1 MRRAVALAAIAVLG
15 VLVGAGVT
23 LAAQAR
29 EGGAAGDDATAAGSG
44 PAEVSD
50 PAPSPT
56 STASADDPTSARAE
70 PIGAHPPTVLAWT
83 ANGLD
88 PALATRV
95 TTLAEVGRSTVVAG
109 DLVTTPAPD
118 APGGMVL
125 GLDAI
130 AIDPATYPPFAERP
144 DRGALRRLE
153 PGDAVVGATSADV
166 HSWSPGDNVALTN
179 GATLRIAAVVADASV
194 GAAELVVPTTGAAA
208 AGIDTGR
215 YVLVRPRGTADA
227 TAAAIRSVADP
238 ARPPR
243 LRIEGETPY
252 LRSSD
257 AVLPQSRIKA
267 AFGEFAYVPPTS
279 GREITQDPRW
289 TADEIVSAE
298 VPVLGRVSCHR
309 ALVPALRGALREL
322 ADRNLAGLI
331 QSYDGCYNPRLV
343 TEGGSISRHAWGAAI
358 DLNFSGNRTGTASIQ
373 DPRLIEVM
381 GRWGFASGD
390 GWLVPDPGHFEY
402 IGPPRP

>member
-1 MRRAVALAAIAVLG
+1 MRRAVALVAIAVLG
-15 VLVGAGVT
+15 VLVGAGAT
-23 LAAQAR
+23 LAVQAR
-29 EGGAAGDDATAAGSG
+29 EGRAAGDAPGPSPSLPPATANGT
-44 PAEVSD
+44 
-50 PAPSPT
+50 APP
-56 STASADDPTSARAE
+56 RAE
-70 PIGAHPPTVLAWT
+70 LTGAHPPTVLAWT

-88 PALATRV
+88 PALAAGV
-95 TTLAEVGRSTVVAG
+95 TTLEEVAHSTIVAG
-109 DLVTTPAPD
+109 DLVTVPAPD
-118 APGGMVL
+118 APAGMVL

-144 DRGALRRLE
+144 DREALRRLG

-166 HSWSPGDNVALTN
+166 HSWDPGDTVVLTN
-179 GATLRIAAVVADASV
+179 GTTLRITAVVADASV
-194 GAAELVVPTTGAAA
+194 GAAELVVPTAGAGA
-208 AGIDTGR
+208 AGIDTDR
-215 YVLVRPRGTADA
+215 YVLARPRGTADV
-227 TAAAIRSVADP
+227 TAAAIRTVADP

-267 AFGEFAYVPPTS
+267 VFGEFAYVPPTS
-279 GREITQDPRW
+279 GRDIVQDAAW
-289 TADEIVSAE
+289 VADEIVSAE
-298 VPVLGRVSCHR
+298 MPVLGRVQCHR

-358 DLNFSGNRTGTASIQ
+358 DLNFSGNRTGAASIQ
-373 DPRLIEVM
+373 DPRLVEVM

-402 IGPPRP
+402 IGPRRP